1 MNHKVEEAS
10 KNQLKTYLL
19 VEIIL
24 DCLVIDNPAK
34 RTSTTYTT
42 NAEDVEEIWNKY
54 NNYFVFRGRVYKI
67 CNQNTMKPILSV
79 MKVFTRAKLVRAS
92 QQPDHHLGPGICS
105 SPPVYS
111 VNQGDRLRLLHL
123 DENVLTTVSCTDVS
137 VLIILGVDSEEA
149 LHHFACIGLS
159 CCI

>member
-54 NNYFVFRGRVYKI
+54 NN
-67 CNQNTMKPILSV
+67 
-79 MKVFTRAKLVRAS
+79 
-92 QQPDHHLGPGICS
+92 
-105 SPPVYS
+105 
-111 VNQGDRLRLLHL
+111 
-123 DENVLTTVSCTDVS
+123 
-137 VLIILGVDSEEA
+137 
-149 LHHFACIGLS
+149 
-159 CCI
+159 